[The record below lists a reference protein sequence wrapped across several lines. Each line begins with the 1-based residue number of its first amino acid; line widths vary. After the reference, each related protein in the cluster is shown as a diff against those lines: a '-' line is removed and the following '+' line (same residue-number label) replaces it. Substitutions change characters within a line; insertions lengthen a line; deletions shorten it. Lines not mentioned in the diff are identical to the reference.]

1 MKLFGSLTSPYAR
14 KLRILILEKQL
25 PIEFVQV
32 PAATDPQILA
42 RNPLGKV
49 PVFERDNGSVLF
61 DSPVIAEYLDT
72 LSAPAL
78 LPAAGELRWQALR
91 WAALADGILDAA
103 VLRVVETRRPAPLQS
118 SDALKHQEGK
128 ILRAI
133 DFAER
138 EIGAGPW
145 LLDNRLTLADIGL
158 AVALDYVDFRYPND
172 WRSSHMKLTR
182 WHAGLSSRPSFVQTH
197 PPAPESK

>member
-1 MKLFGSLTSPYAR
+1 MKLYGSLTSPYTR
-14 KLRILILEKQL
+14 KLRVVILEKQL
-25 PIEFVQV
+25 PIEFVEV
-32 PAATDPQILA
+32 PAATDPQVAA

-49 PVFERDNGSVLF
+49 PVLERDDGSALF
-61 DSPVIAEYLDT
+61 DSPVAAEFLDT
-72 LSAPAL
+72 LAAPAL
-78 LPAAGELRWQALR
+78 IPAAGEARWQTLR
-91 WAALADGILDAA
+91 WAALADGIMDAT
-103 VLRVVETRRPAPLQS
+103 VLRMMETRRPAALQS
-118 SDALKHQEGK
+118 ADAMKHQEGK

-138 EIGAGPW
+138 ELRPGPW
-145 LLDNRLTLADIGL
+145 LLEDRLTFADIAF

-197 PPAPESK
+197 PPAPKQ